1 MRTYLLLLPVLA
13 GLILP
18 GCSSGRKIG
27 ALRSGQVSASL
38 SLPREQSALP
48 EVDTAELQRDTMTV
62 TDLNGRE
69 VTIMN
74 AVKDENGEMVAT
86 DVLKAATVTARFRN
100 VAERHGKVEL
110 CFQVIVPEAMQD
122 SRWQLRFYPMMFL
135 LGDSTALANVV
146 ITGKDYRQEQ
156 LRGYQH
162 YERFLKSIIDDP
174 DHFIRH
180 HQLEVFIR
188 RNIPQLYRFRR
199 DSSFVSEEEFRS
211 SYGVSGEQAIR
222 HYTRM
227 MSLRWNN
234 RKISRKDLVFKKRV
248 KVPIQ
253 TEGLRLDTVIQQ
265 PNGDF
270 IYDYVQEVAVRPK
283 LKKVDITLEGEIYEQ
298 ADPVFRIPRSKPLTF
313 YISSLSTLADG
324 TERYLKRILERRVE
338 ANTACYIDFGAAQ
351 SDIDPELGNNA
362 SEIGRIKQNLRS
374 LVENEVFEMDSI
386 TVTASCSPEG
396 DWAYNERLSRR
407 RSEAVSTYF
416 GRFVRDCVD
425 SLRRE
430 QGAVFDLDGSLET
443 TRQDIRFI
451 ARSDPENWRMLDEL
465 VRIDS
470 LLLPEQKSRYESLRD
485 REPDARERLLQ
496 EESFYPH
503 LREKLYPRLRT
514 VRFGF
519 FLHRKGML
527 KDTVHTTVLD
537 TAYMQGVQAIR
548 DRDYERA
555 VTLLR
560 PYKDYNTAVA
570 YCSMDYNASALSIL
584 ETLPRDDK
592 VNYLLAI
599 VYSRRGDERSA
610 VECYIRSCQ
619 QNPSMIHRG
628 NLDPEISQLIR
639 LYGLNQEP
647 SEP

>member
-270 IYDYVQEVAVRPK
+270 IYDYVQEVAVRPR

-351 SDIDPELGNNA
+351 SDIDPELGNNT

-485 REPDARERLLQ
+485 REPDARERLLR

>member
-199 DSSFVSEEEFRS
+199 DSSFVSEEQFQS

-430 QGAVFDLDGSLET
+430 QGALIDLDGSLET
-443 TRQDIRFI
+443 ARQDIRFI

-485 REPDARERLLQ
+485 REPDARERLLR

>member
-416 GRFVRDCVD
+416 GQFVHHCVD

-430 QGAVFDLDGSLET
+430 QGALIDLDGSLET
-443 TRQDIRFI
+443 ARQDIRFI

-519 FLHRKGML
+519 YLHRKGML

-639 LYGLNQEP
+639 QYGLNQEP

>member
-313 YISSLSTLADG
+313 YISSLSILADG
-324 TERYLKRILERRVE
+324 TERYLKRILERRIE

-396 DWAYNERLSRR
+396 EWGYNERLSRR

-430 QGAVFDLDGSLET
+430 QGALIDLDGSLET
-443 TRQDIRFI
+443 ARQDIRFI

-570 YCSMDYNASALSIL
+570 YCSLDYNASALSIL
-584 ETLPRDDK
+584 EKLPRDDK

-639 LYGLNQEP
+639 QYGLNQEP

>member
-351 SDIDPELGNNA
+351 SDINPELGNNA

-396 DWAYNERLSRR
+396 EWGYNERLSRR

-430 QGAVFDLDGSLET
+430 QGALIDLDGSLET
-443 TRQDIRFI
+443 ARQDIRFI

-485 REPDARERLLQ
+485 REPDARERLLR

-570 YCSMDYNASALSIL
+570 YCSLDYNASALSIL

-639 LYGLNQEP
+639 QYGLNQEP

>member
-188 RNIPQLYRFRR
+188 RNIPQLYSFRR

-270 IYDYVQEVAVRPK
+270 IYDYVQEVAVRPR

-430 QGAVFDLDGSLET
+430 QGALIDLDGSLET
-443 TRQDIRFI
+443 ARQDIRFI

-485 REPDARERLLQ
+485 RESDARERLLR

-570 YCSMDYNASALSIL
+570 YCSLDYNASALSIL

-639 LYGLNQEP
+639 QYGLNQEP

>member
-396 DWAYNERLSRR
+396 EWGYNERLSRR

-430 QGAVFDLDGSLET
+430 QGALIDLDGSLET
-443 TRQDIRFI
+443 ARQDIRFI

-570 YCSMDYNASALSIL
+570 YCSLDYNASALSIL

-639 LYGLNQEP
+639 QYGLNQEP

>member
-407 RSEAVSTYF
+407 RSEAVSTFF

-443 TRQDIRFI
+443 ARQDIRFI
-451 ARSDPENWRMLDEL
+451 ARSDPENWPMLDEL

-485 REPDARERLLQ
+485 REPDARERLLR

-570 YCSMDYNASALSIL
+570 YCSLDYNASALSIL

-639 LYGLNQEP
+639 QYGLNQEP

>member
-430 QGAVFDLDGSLET
+430 QGALIDLDGSLET
-443 TRQDIRFI
+443 ARQDIRFI

-485 REPDARERLLQ
+485 REPDARERLLR

-570 YCSMDYNASALSIL
+570 YCSLDYNASALSIL

-639 LYGLNQEP
+639 QYGLNQEP

>member
-324 TERYLKRILERRVE
+324 TERYLKRILERRIE

-430 QGAVFDLDGSLET
+430 QGALIDLDGSLET
-443 TRQDIRFI
+443 ARQDIRFI

-527 KDTVHTTVLD
+527 KDTIHTTVLD

-570 YCSMDYNASALSIL
+570 YCSLDYNASALSIL

-639 LYGLNQEP
+639 QYGLNQEP

>member
-351 SDIDPELGNNA
+351 SDINPELGNNA

-396 DWAYNERLSRR
+396 EWGYNERLSRR

-430 QGAVFDLDGSLET
+430 QGALIDLDGSLET
-443 TRQDIRFI
+443 ARQDIRFI

-639 LYGLNQEP
+639 QYGLNQEP

>member
-270 IYDYVQEVAVRPK
+270 IYDYVQDVAVRPK

-416 GRFVRDCVD
+416 GQFVQHCVD

-430 QGAVFDLDGSLET
+430 QGALIDLDGSLET
-443 TRQDIRFI
+443 ARQDIRFI

-555 VTLLR
+555 ITLLR

-570 YCSMDYNASALSIL
+570 YCSLDYNASALSIL

-639 LYGLNQEP
+639 QYGLNQEP

>member
-1 MRTYLLLLPVLA
+1 
-13 GLILP
+13 
-18 GCSSGRKIG
+18 
-27 ALRSGQVSASL
+27 
-38 SLPREQSALP
+38 
-48 EVDTAELQRDTMTV
+48 MTV
-62 TDLNGRE
+62 TDLDGRE

-74 AVKDENGEMVAT
+74 AVQDENGDMVAT

-100 VAERHGKVEL
+100 VAERHGKVDL

-135 LGDSTALANVV
+135 LGDSTALASVV

-156 LRGYQH
+156 LRGYQL
-162 YERFLKSIIDDP
+162 YERFLKSIVDDP

-188 RNIPQLYRFRR
+188 RNIPELYRFRK
-199 DSSFVSEEEFRS
+199 DSTYVSEEQFRS

-234 RKISRKDLVFKKRV
+234 RKISRKDLVFKKKV
-248 KVPIQ
+248 KVPIV
-253 TEGLRLDTVIQQ
+253 TEGLRLDTVIQA

-298 ADPVFRIPRSKPLTF
+298 ADPVFRIPRCKPLTF

-324 TERYLKRILERRVE
+324 TERYMKRILERRVE

-351 SDIDPELGNNA
+351 SDIDPTVGCNA

-374 LVENEVFEMDSI
+374 LVENEVFEIDSI
-386 TVTASCSPEG
+386 VFSASCSPEG
-396 DWAYNERLSRR
+396 EWSYNERLSLK
-407 RSEAVSTYF
+407 RSEAVSSYF
-416 GRFVRDCVD
+416 GRFVQSCMD

-430 QGAVFDLDGSLET
+430 QGTVYNLDGTVET
-443 TRQDIRFI
+443 TRRDIRFI
-451 ARSDPENWRMLDEL
+451 ARSNPENWRMLDEL
-465 VRIDS
+465 VRLDS
-470 LLLPEQKSRYESLRD
+470 LLVPEQKDRYEALKD
-485 REPDARERLLQ
+485 KKPDERERLLQ
-496 EESFYPH
+496 AESFYPY

-519 FLHRKGML
+519 FLHRKGMH

-537 TAYMQGVQAIR
+537 TTYMLGVQAIR

-584 ETLPRDDK
+584 EKLPRDDK

-610 VECYIRSCQ
+610 VEYYIRSCQ
-619 QNPSMIHRG
+619 QNPAMIHRG
-628 NLDPEISQLIR
+628 NLDPEISQLIHR
-639 LYGLNQEP
+639 YGLNEEP

>member
-416 GRFVRDCVD
+416 GRFVQHCVD

-430 QGAVFDLDGSLET
+430 QGALIDLDGSLET
-443 TRQDIRFI
+443 ARQDIRFI

-485 REPDARERLLQ
+485 REPDARERLLR

-570 YCSMDYNASALSIL
+570 YCSLDYNASALSIL

-639 LYGLNQEP
+639 QYGLNQEP

>member
-270 IYDYVQEVAVRPK
+270 IYDYVQEVAVRPR

-351 SDIDPELGNNA
+351 SDIDPELGNNT

-470 LLLPEQKSRYESLRD
+470 LLLPEQKSRYESLMD
-485 REPDARERLLQ
+485 REPDARERLLR

>member
-270 IYDYVQEVAVRPK
+270 IYDYVQEITVRPK

-430 QGAVFDLDGSLET
+430 QGALIDLDGSLET
-443 TRQDIRFI
+443 ARQDIRFI

-496 EESFYPH
+496 DESFYPH

-570 YCSMDYNASALSIL
+570 YCSLDYNASALSIL

-639 LYGLNQEP
+639 QYGLNQEP

>member
-146 ITGKDYRQEQ
+146 ITGKDYRQVQ

-351 SDIDPELGNNA
+351 SDIDPELGNNT

-470 LLLPEQKSRYESLRD
+470 LLLPEQKSRYESLMD
-485 REPDARERLLQ
+485 REPDARERLLR

>member
-416 GRFVRDCVD
+416 GRFVQHCVD

-430 QGAVFDLDGSLET
+430 QGALIDLDGSLET
-443 TRQDIRFI
+443 ARQDIRFI

-496 EESFYPH
+496 DESFYPH

-570 YCSMDYNASALSIL
+570 YCSLDYNASALSIL

-639 LYGLNQEP
+639 QYGLNQEP

>member
-188 RNIPQLYRFRR
+188 RNIPQLYSFRR

-270 IYDYVQEVAVRPK
+270 IYDYVQEVAVRPR

-430 QGAVFDLDGSLET
+430 QGALIDLDGSLET
-443 TRQDIRFI
+443 ARQDIRFI

-485 REPDARERLLQ
+485 RESDARERLLR

>member
-199 DSSFVSEEEFRS
+199 DSSFVSEEQFQS

-396 DWAYNERLSRR
+396 EWGYNERLSRR

-430 QGAVFDLDGSLET
+430 QGALIDLDGSLET
-443 TRQDIRFI
+443 AQQDIRFI

-485 REPDARERLLQ
+485 REPDARERLLR

>member
-270 IYDYVQEVAVRPK
+270 IYDYVQDVAVRPR

-416 GRFVRDCVD
+416 GQFVQHCVD
-425 SLRRE
+425 SLRRD
-430 QGAVFDLDGSLET
+430 QGALIDLDGNVNT
-443 TRQDIRFI
+443 AQQDIRFI

-570 YCSMDYNASALSIL
+570 YCSLDYNASALSIL

-639 LYGLNQEP
+639 QYGLNQEP

>member
-485 REPDARERLLQ
+485 REPDARERLLR

-639 LYGLNQEP
+639 LYGLNQDP

>member
-1 MRTYLLLLPVLA
+1 
-13 GLILP
+13 
-18 GCSSGRKIG
+18 
-27 ALRSGQVSASL
+27 
-38 SLPREQSALP
+38 
-48 EVDTAELQRDTMTV
+48 MTV

-188 RNIPQLYRFRR
+188 RNIPQLYRFRK
-199 DSSFVSEEEFRS
+199 DSSFVSEEQFHS
-211 SYGVSGEQAIR
+211 SYGVSGEQAIQ

-248 KVPIQ
+248 KVPIV
-253 TEGLRLDTVIQQ
+253 TDGLRLDTVIQNA
-265 PNGDF
+265 NGDF
-270 IYDYVQEVAVRPK
+270 IYDYIQEVTVRPK

-298 ADPVFRIPRSKPLTF
+298 ADPVYQIPRSKPLTF
-313 YISSLSTLADG
+313 YISSLSTLVDG
-324 TERYLKRILERRVE
+324 TERYLKRILERQVE

-351 SDIDPELGNNA
+351 SNIDPALGNNA
-362 SEIGRIKQNLRS
+362 TEIGRIKQNLRS

-396 DWAYNERLSRR
+396 DWGYNERLSRK
-407 RSEAVSTYF
+407 RSEAVSTFF
-416 GRFVRDCVD
+416 GRFVQDCVD

-430 QGAVFDLDGSLET
+430 QGAVFDLDGT
-443 TRQDIRFI
+443 VVTKRQDIRFI

-470 LLLPEQKSRYESLRD
+470 LLTPEQKSRYDALKG
-485 REPDARERLLQ
+485 REPDVREHLLQ
-496 EESFYPH
+496 AESFYPH
-503 LREKLYPRLRT
+503 MREKLYPRLRT

-537 TAYMQGVQAIR
+537 TTYMQGVQAIR

-592 VNYLLAI
+592 VNYLLAV
-599 VYSRRGDERSA
+599 VYSRRGDERRA

-639 LYGLNQEP
+639 QYGLNEEP
-647 SEP
+647 SEL

>member
-199 DSSFVSEEEFRS
+199 DSSFVSEEQFQS

-430 QGAVFDLDGSLET
+430 QGALIDLDGSLET
-443 TRQDIRFI
+443 ARQDIRFI

-485 REPDARERLLQ
+485 REPDARERLLR

-570 YCSMDYNASALSIL
+570 YCSLDYNASALSIL

>member
-396 DWAYNERLSRR
+396 EWGYNERLSRR

-416 GRFVRDCVD
+416 GRFVQHCVD

-443 TRQDIRFI
+443 AQQDIRFI

-485 REPDARERLLQ
+485 REPDARERLLR

-570 YCSMDYNASALSIL
+570 YCSLDYNASALSIL

>member
-100 VAERHGKVEL
+100 VAERHGKVDL

>member
-430 QGAVFDLDGSLET
+430 QGALIDLDGSLET
-443 TRQDIRFI
+443 ARQDIRFI

-485 REPDARERLLQ
+485 REPDARERLLR

>member
-430 QGAVFDLDGSLET
+430 QGALIDLDGSLET
-443 TRQDIRFI
+443 ARQDIRFI

>member
-416 GRFVRDCVD
+416 GRFVHHCVD

-430 QGAVFDLDGSLET
+430 QGALIDLDGSLET
-443 TRQDIRFI
+443 ARQDIRFI

-485 REPDARERLLQ
+485 REPDARERLLR

-570 YCSMDYNASALSIL
+570 YCSLDYNASALSIL

-639 LYGLNQEP
+639 QYGLNQEP

>member
-396 DWAYNERLSRR
+396 EWGYNERLSRR

-430 QGAVFDLDGSLET
+430 QGALIDLDGSLET
-443 TRQDIRFI
+443 ARQDIRFI

-527 KDTVHTTVLD
+527 KDTIHTTVLD

-570 YCSMDYNASALSIL
+570 YCSLDYNASALSIL

-639 LYGLNQEP
+639 QYGLNQEP

>member
-270 IYDYVQEVAVRPK
+270 IYDYVQEVAVRPR

-443 TRQDIRFI
+443 ARQDIRFI

-570 YCSMDYNASALSIL
+570 YCSLDYNASALSIL

>member
-188 RNIPQLYRFRR
+188 RNIPQLYSFRR

-270 IYDYVQEVAVRPK
+270 IYDYVQEVAVRPR

-430 QGAVFDLDGSLET
+430 QGALIDLDGSLET
-443 TRQDIRFI
+443 ARQDIRFI

-485 REPDARERLLQ
+485 RESDARERLLR

-639 LYGLNQEP
+639 QYGLNQEP

>member
-570 YCSMDYNASALSIL
+570 YCSLDYNASALSIL

-599 VYSRRGDERSA
+599 VYSRRGNERSA

>member
-135 LGDSTALANVV
+135 LGDSTALANVI

-270 IYDYVQEVAVRPK
+270 IYDYVQEITVRPK

-298 ADPVFRIPRSKPLTF
+298 IGTLSVVEESSTKKGKHGIKTHSHPVVSHTSFGIPEEKDDTLQYYTMLTSANGKVLDDLLLEDCTPVCLSK
-313 YISSLSTLADG
+313 
-324 TERYLKRILERRVE
+324 V
-338 ANTACYIDFGAAQ
+338 
-351 SDIDPELGNNA
+351 
-362 SEIGRIKQNLRS
+362 RS
-374 LVENEVFEMDSI
+374 LNFLRFN
-386 TVTASCSPEG
+386 AL
-396 DWAYNERLSRR
+396 YFRLTRNHY
-407 RSEAVSTYF
+407 EDFY
-416 GRFVRDCVD
+416 
-425 SLRRE
+425 
-430 QGAVFDLDGSLET
+430 LE
-443 TRQDIRFI
+443 DFI
-451 ARSDPENWRMLDEL
+451 ISDKR
-465 VRIDS
+465 
-470 LLLPEQKSRYESLRD
+470 
-485 REPDARERLLQ
+485 PD
-496 EESFYPH
+496 
-503 LREKLYPRLRT
+503 
-514 VRFGF
+514 
-519 FLHRKGML
+519 
-527 KDTVHTTVLD
+527 
-537 TAYMQGVQAIR
+537 
-548 DRDYERA
+548 
-555 VTLLR
+555 
-560 PYKDYNTAVA
+560 
-570 YCSMDYNASALSIL
+570 
-584 ETLPRDDK
+584 
-592 VNYLLAI
+592 
-599 VYSRRGDERSA
+599 
-610 VECYIRSCQ
+610 
-619 QNPSMIHRG
+619 
-628 NLDPEISQLIR
+628 
-639 LYGLNQEP
+639 
-647 SEP
+647 

>member
-351 SDIDPELGNNA
+351 SDIDPELGNNT

-470 LLLPEQKSRYESLRD
+470 LLLPEQKSRYESLMD
-485 REPDARERLLQ
+485 REPDARERLLR

>member
-270 IYDYVQEVAVRPK
+270 IYDYVQEITVRPK

-430 QGAVFDLDGSLET
+430 QGALIDLDGSLET
-443 TRQDIRFI
+443 ARQDIRFI

-570 YCSMDYNASALSIL
+570 YCSLDYNASALSIL

-639 LYGLNQEP
+639 QYGLNQEP

>member
-74 AVKDENGEMVAT
+74 AVKDEKGEMVAT

-313 YISSLSTLADG
+313 YHYMIDLTGGPCIYKRVSGCGSG
-324 TERYLKRILERRVE
+324 TEYM
-338 ANTACYIDFGAAQ
+338 A
-351 SDIDPELGNNA
+351 
-362 SEIGRIKQNLRS
+362 
-374 LVENEVFEMDSI
+374 
-386 TVTASCSPEG
+386 VTPWG
-396 DWAYNERLSRR
+396 D
-407 RSEAVSTYF
+407 
-416 GRFVRDCVD
+416 
-425 SLRRE
+425 
-430 QGAVFDLDGSLET
+430 
-443 TRQDIRFI
+443 
-451 ARSDPENWRMLDEL
+451 
-465 VRIDS
+465 
-470 LLLPEQKSRYESLRD
+470 
-485 REPDARERLLQ
+485 
-496 EESFYPH
+496 
-503 LREKLYPRLRT
+503 LYPCHQFVGDEKYRLGDIWNGVDNKEVQDEFKLCNAYARPDC
-514 VRFGF
+514 
-519 FLHRKGML
+519 
-527 KDTVHTTVLD
+527 KDCWARL
-537 TAYMQGVQAIR
+537 
-548 DRDYERA
+548 
-555 VTLLR
+555 
-560 PYKDYNTAVA
+560 
-570 YCSMDYNASALSIL
+570 YCSGGCAANAYHATGSISGIYEYGCEL
-584 ETLPRDDK
+584 FKKRMECAIMMKVAQAEET
-592 VNYLLAI
+592 
-599 VYSRRGDERSA
+599 E
-610 VECYIRSCQ
+610 
-619 QNPSMIHRG
+619 
-628 NLDPEISQLIR
+628 
-639 LYGLNQEP
+639 
-647 SEP
+647 

>member
-430 QGAVFDLDGSLET
+430 QGALIDLDGSLET
-443 TRQDIRFI
+443 ARQDIRFI

-485 REPDARERLLQ
+485 REPDARERLLR

-527 KDTVHTTVLD
+527 KDTIHTTVLD

-639 LYGLNQEP
+639 QYGLNQEP